1 MQLIRWHYARA
12 DHNHDFITID
22 CKQAAGQRSKCFGAL
37 IANDSTAAATHR
49 PTTVR
54 QGCRK
59 PVACRGIMPPMS
71 INDIDSLDSL
81 RRHIR
86 DFAQAR
92 AWERYHTP
100 KNLVMALSV
109 EAAELLEP
117 FQWLT
122 AEQSL
127 QLSAEQHEAVR
138 QEIAD
143 VLIYLTRLA
152 DVLGI
157 DLLDAAA
164 DKLAINA
171 RKYPVDRAH
180 GNALKYSDHSDD

>member
-1 MQLIRWHYARA
+1 
-12 DHNHDFITID
+12 
-22 CKQAAGQRSKCFGAL
+22 
-37 IANDSTAAATHR
+37 
-49 PTTVR
+49 
-54 QGCRK
+54 
-59 PVACRGIMPPMS
+59 MS
-71 INDIDSLDSL
+71 SHEIDSLDTL
-81 RRHIR
+81 RQRIR
-86 DFAQAR
+86 EFAQAR

-109 EAAELLEP
+109 EASELLEP

-152 DVLGI
+152 DLLDI

-164 DKLAINA
+164 DKLALNA
-171 RKYPVDRAH
+171 RKYPVGKAH
-180 GNALKYSDHSDD
+180 GNAHKSTEFSND

>member
-1 MQLIRWHYARA
+1 
-12 DHNHDFITID
+12 
-22 CKQAAGQRSKCFGAL
+22 
-37 IANDSTAAATHR
+37 
-49 PTTVR
+49 
-54 QGCRK
+54 
-59 PVACRGIMPPMS
+59 MPAM
-71 INDIDSLDSL
+71 NRHEIDSLDAL
-81 RRHIR
+81 RVRIR
-86 DFAQAR
+86 EFAEAR

-122 AEQSL
+122 AEQSG
-127 QLSAEQHEAVR
+127 QLDAQQHEAVR

-152 DVLGI
+152 DLLDI
-157 DLLDAAA
+157 DLLEAAA

-171 RKYPVDRAH
+171 RKYPVELAH
-180 GNALKYSDHSDD
+180 GNAKKYSDFAND

>member
-1 MQLIRWHYARA
+1 
-12 DHNHDFITID
+12 
-22 CKQAAGQRSKCFGAL
+22 
-37 IANDSTAAATHR
+37 
-49 PTTVR
+49 
-54 QGCRK
+54 
-59 PVACRGIMPPMS
+59 MS
-71 INDIDSLDSL
+71 AMSSHEIDSLNTL
-81 RRHIR
+81 RQRIR
-86 DFAQAR
+86 EFAEAR

-100 KNLVMALSV
+100 KNLAMALSV
-109 EAAELLEP
+109 EASELLEP

-127 QLSAEQHEAVR
+127 DLSPEQHEAVR

-152 DVLGI
+152 DLLDI

-171 RKYPVDRAH
+171 RKYPVEKAH
-180 GNALKYSDHSDD
+180 GNALKYSDLSND

>member
-1 MQLIRWHYARA
+1 M
-12 DHNHDFITID
+12 
-22 CKQAAGQRSKCFGAL
+22 G
-37 IANDSTAAATHR
+37 
-49 PTTVR
+49 
-54 QGCRK
+54 
-59 PVACRGIMPPMS
+59 PM
-71 INDIDSLDSL
+71 NPHTIDSLDTL
-81 RRHIR
+81 RQRIR
-86 DFAQAR
+86 EFAEAR

-122 AEQSL
+122 PEQSRH
-127 QLSAEQHEAVR
+127 LSAEQHEAVR

-152 DVLGI
+152 DVLDI
-157 DLLDAAA
+157 DLMEAAA

-171 RKYPVDRAH
+171 RKYPIEKAH
-180 GNALKYSDHSDD
+180 GNALKSTEFTND

>member
-1 MQLIRWHYARA
+1 
-12 DHNHDFITID
+12 
-22 CKQAAGQRSKCFGAL
+22 
-37 IANDSTAAATHR
+37 
-49 PTTVR
+49 
-54 QGCRK
+54 
-59 PVACRGIMPPMS
+59 MS
-71 INDIDSLDSL
+71 PREIDSLDTL
-81 RRHIR
+81 RQQIR
-86 DFAQAR
+86 AFAKVR

-100 KNLVMALSV
+100 KNLAMALSV

-122 AEQSL
+122 AEQS
-127 QLSAEQHEAVR
+127 QHLSPDQHEAVR

-152 DVLGI
+152 DLLDI

-171 RKYPVDRAH
+171 VKYPIDKAH
-180 GNALKYSDHSDD
+180 GNARKYSDFSND